1 MAFKLGTS
9 GFVEGRPQ
17 GIRTKRFYWSDLD
30 AFRQGYVE
38 ALLTSFQEVLAESG
52 RLIPER
58 AEDRF
63 GFSDLAPE
71 TLARIMEDCG
81 RRLTHIPHYRRED
94 DARNAEYGCLFWTR
108 RQAGDLTSF
117 GFPPLTPYLADDGKV
132 HLKESPRA

>member
-71 TLARIMEDCG
+71 TLARIMEDCET
-81 RRLTHIPHYRRED
+81 RHP
-94 DARNAEYGCLFWTR
+94 LFQDNRAGGERFWITR
-108 RQAGDLTSF
+108 QLNGLADFT
-117 GFPPLTPYLADDGKV
+117 PLTPYLADDGKV